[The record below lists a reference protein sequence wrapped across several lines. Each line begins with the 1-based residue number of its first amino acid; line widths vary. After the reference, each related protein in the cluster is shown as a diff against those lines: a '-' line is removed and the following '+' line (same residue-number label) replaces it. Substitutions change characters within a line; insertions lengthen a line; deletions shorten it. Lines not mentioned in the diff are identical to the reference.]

1 MNLSETAYVRTLNDG
16 IQTGSKF
23 ELRWFTPTNEV
34 PLCGHATL
42 ASAAVLFNV
51 VGNPSDVLTFVTKT
65 RGELYARRH
74 SDGYICMDFPSYN
87 TEKVDVDKEP
97 FQSMIKTTIADLP
110 YQDLQY
116 SDETKTFIIR
126 LTDSTKRSDFERFLP
141 NISAMHECDLEG
153 KHVHYVIAAL
163 KGCHDNDAVD
173 DSGTSYDF
181 VSRFFSPWNGV
192 PEDPVTDVL
201 EKLSPNTAAM
211 FELDTDGR
219 TFVDVIVTLH
229 GKNEVQGFP
238 NYDLLSRVFS
248 PWDGLPEDPVT
259 GSAHAVLSSYWSK
272 QLKKRNLY
280 ARQCSKRG
288 GEIKMTVKDNGRVD
302 IAGQAVV
309 MMKGK
314 LTI

>member
-1 MNLSETAYVRTLNDG
+1 MAVQTRTLPLYTVDAFTNKPFTGNPAAVCLLEGKDLTDDEKQKIALEMNLSETAYVRTLNDG

-192 PEDPVTDVL
+192 PEDPVT
-201 EKLSPNTAAM
+201 
-211 FELDTDGR
+211 
-219 TFVDVIVTLH
+219 
-229 GKNEVQGFP
+229 
-238 NYDLLSRVFS
+238 
-248 PWDGLPEDPVT
+248 